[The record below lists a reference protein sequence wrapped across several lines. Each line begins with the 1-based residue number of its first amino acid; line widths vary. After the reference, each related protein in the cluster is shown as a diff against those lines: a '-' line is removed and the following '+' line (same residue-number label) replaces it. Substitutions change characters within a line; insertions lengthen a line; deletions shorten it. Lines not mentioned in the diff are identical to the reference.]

1 MVEHRHALQLIRQIE
16 HTLGLSRAH
25 PPRST
30 VLDGRA
36 TRQSAITSSIEP
48 CLMRQL
54 YLSTGLLRP
63 MLDLHL
69 AIAVC
74 CPRQL
79 APAA

>member
-1 MVEHRHALQLIRQIE
+1 MEHHDRLHLIRQIE

-25 PPRST
+25 PPCST
-30 VLDGRA
+30 VLECCA

-54 YLSTGLLRP
+54 YLSTGLHYP

-69 AIAVC
+69 VIAG
-74 CPRQL
+74 CPPLQL
-79 APAA
+79 VLLA